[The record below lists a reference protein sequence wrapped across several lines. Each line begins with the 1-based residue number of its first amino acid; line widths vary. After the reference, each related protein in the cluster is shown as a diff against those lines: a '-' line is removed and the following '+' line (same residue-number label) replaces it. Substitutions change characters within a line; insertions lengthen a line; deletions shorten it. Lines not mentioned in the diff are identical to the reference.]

1 MKQPLPEPGP
11 GGRPPEHD
19 KPSVLSLR
27 LVVMGVSGCGKS
39 TLAQALANALGLAF
53 IEGDHLHPP
62 ENIQLM
68 ASGIAL
74 NDHNREAWL
83 RTIAQHLGDSQRG
96 DSQRGD
102 SGVVI
107 ACSALKRSYRD
118 LLRGAASDVRFIHLH
133 GAPELI
139 ATRLRARSGHYM
151 PPALLDS
158 QLAALEPP
166 GADEQGLSIDIA
178 PAPAE
183 ILQQL
188 LGLLQA
194 QRP

>member
-1 MKQPLPEPGP
+1 MKQPLPESGP

-74 NDHNREAWL
+74 NDQNREAWL
-83 RTIAQHLGDSQRG
+83 RTIAQHLG

-166 GADEQGLSIDIA
+166 SADEQGLSIDIA